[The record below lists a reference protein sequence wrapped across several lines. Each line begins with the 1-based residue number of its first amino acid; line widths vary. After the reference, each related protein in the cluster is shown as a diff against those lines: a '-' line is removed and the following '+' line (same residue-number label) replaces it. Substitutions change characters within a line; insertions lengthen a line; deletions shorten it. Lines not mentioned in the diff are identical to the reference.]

1 MATHGILIPKQI
13 AATNIDALTR
23 SAVTTATDVDNG
35 NIVKL
40 TTYGVATGQA
50 EVWTAVTPSSVVG
63 LTNLWM
69 VYEPELVWTGSYRG
83 LDPDIRNFYT
93 VATNVFSVYSPQEGD
108 VITLTA
114 DNLVTGTGAAVGSF
128 AIATNSTG
136 GLKLVWTSG
145 WTSSTHVLAYKCLA
159 TKYISIGTGAVDNQR
174 VTAYDFECVHL

>member
-1 MATHGILIPKQI
+1 MSHGILIPVNI
-13 AATNIDALTR
+13 AAQNVDAWTR

-35 NIVKL
+35 NVVKL
-40 TTYGVATGQA
+40 TTYGVASGEA
-50 EVWTAVTPSSVVG
+50 EVWTAVTPTSGVG

-69 VYEPELVWTGSYRG
+69 VYEPELVWTGYYRG
-83 LDPDIRNFYT
+83 LDPDVRNFYT
-93 VATNVFSVYSPQEGD
+93 VATRIFSVYSPQLGD
-108 VITLTA
+108 IIKLTD

-145 WTSSTHVLAYKCLA
+145 WTSGTAVLAYKCLA
-159 TKYISIGTGAVDNQR
+159 INYISIGTGAMDTQR